1 MTIMTDESRTR
12 TLGTIM
18 IAIVQHILHF
28 IKLYLCPQSS
38 LGNGDSSQIFASHAL
53 GTPTPEIPS
62 SSLSNFSCF
71 SSLAASS

>member
-12 TLGTIM
+12 TLDTIM

-28 IKLYLCPQSS
+28 TKLYFCSQRSPD
-38 LGNGDSSQIFASHAL
+38 NGDSSQIFASHAL
-53 GTPTPEIPS
+53 GTLTPEIPS
-62 SSLSNFSCF
+62 SSSSNFSCF